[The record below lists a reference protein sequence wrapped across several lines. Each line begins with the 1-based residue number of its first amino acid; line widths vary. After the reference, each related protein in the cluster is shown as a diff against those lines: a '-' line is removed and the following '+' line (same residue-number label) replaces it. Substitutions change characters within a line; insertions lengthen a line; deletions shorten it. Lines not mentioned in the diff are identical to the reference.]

1 MPGAGTAPCRG
12 AEEQGGPEGPGARGQ
27 RLTVV
32 WRNVVL
38 MGLLHAGAV
47 YALVLVPRAQPL
59 TLLWGKSA
67 RGGRGRL
74 SGAINF
80 CRAMSTSAGSRVGRA
95 RGTAGCWCGPG
106 GLHLP
111 GLRGHGPGP
120 S

>member
-1 MPGAGTAPCRG
+1 MPDAGTVPCRG
-12 AEEQGGPEGPGARGQ
+12 TEEQDGPEGPSARGQ

-67 RGGRGRL
+67 WTRAGTSVRCCQPLL
-74 SGAINF
+74 SVCG
-80 CRAMSTSAGSRVGRA
+80 CK
-95 RGTAGCWCGPG
+95 GT
-106 GLHLP
+106 
-111 GLRGHGPGP
+111 
-120 S
+120 